1 MTLSTAFSVDDLLSG
16 HSSLSDKYLQD
27 ARLIAL
33 SSQSLSWSSLELIN
47 QLVSIRGKLT
57 LNRWNGIKWPFQI
70 VNGRF
75 LRQLS
80 ETEAFEALVSG
91 KLDSSLCPEPLA
103 IQSGTRLMRLLT
115 WCKEHG
121 RQVTHKSSLKF
132 RSEWHH
138 DYQFD
143 GRLSLASRLFWLGLS
158 SPLVDQLLASEA
170 SHSPELRLLLELA
183 EGRREFFSTTIGL
196 NGTPFEVKQISRGHL
211 FSPDFAFALLPDSE
225 AGFSSLSAFRQAIS
239 HLIESRMQ
247 AALES
252 NHDKLAMLTEN
263 QRAHLV
269 ETLHTYPKLE
279 GFTQAIN
286 HAVNVQA
293 FSADIAIDLSLG
305 DRIITIDHQL
315 ELPSD
320 RLLSVVEYEKIK
332 QLAITR
338 FTENFDRLKS
348 WSGKFDLQ
356 LLETPLLIKLLKQKP
371 KQMKAA
377 FLPLR
382 DKLHGT
388 LAMNELVLNDPRFS
402 RYHDLYPARQ
412 LEREWVAYLGPTNS
426 GKTHSSMEEMA
437 QVTHAIYL
445 SPLRL
450 MALENQER
458 LEDMGIP
465 CSLVTGEEEIIR
477 PGATHFCCTVEEFAR
492 FKRQH
497 WDVVVVDE
505 VQMLTDDQRGWAWT
519 DALVSAHTPR
529 LIMTGPMLIQP
540 SLDKLAHLCGDK
552 LTVVEKKRLTPLGID
567 ATPVRMEKIAA
578 GSIIVA
584 FSRKTVLDIKRI
596 LDMKGRSTAV
606 VYGALSP
613 VVRREQARRFRDGE
627 AEIMIA
633 TDAIGMGLNLP
644 AQSIYFYA
652 DRKFDGTSVRS
663 LTSQEVKQIGGRAGR
678 YGLSERGNIGAFTD
692 EHLATIRNRYH
703 QKDREIEL
711 RKFAVRPNFDHLSTI
726 SEVLNERSLLKVW
739 LTFIRTVNYGESFV
753 AVLPAELMEWIRQLD
768 NPNIDLEL
776 RWIFACAPVHGGLE
790 GYASQW
796 LQEWLRCL
804 HKGKPI
810 VLPEYAP
817 QMGLKGF
824 EDALH
829 MIDAYLHLARAIP
842 EAFAEREKAEA
853 LRELYNEKTL
863 KALSQSKAQS
873 GKTRYACA

>member
-1 MTLSTAFSVDDLLSG
+1 MTSSTAFSVDELLSG
-16 HSSLSDKYLQD
+16 HSTLSDKYLQD
-27 ARLIAL
+27 ARQIAL
-33 SSQSLSWSSLELIN
+33 SSQSLLWTSQDLIN
-47 QLVSIRGKLT
+47 QLVSVRGKLT

-75 LRQLS
+75 LRPL
-80 ETEAFEALVSG
+80 TEEQAYQALTTG
-91 KLDSSLCPEPLA
+91 NLEIGLCPEPMA
-103 IQSGTRLMRLLT
+103 IESGTRLVRLLA
-115 WCKEHG
+115 WCKAQG
-121 RQVTHKSSLKF
+121 RHVAHKSSLKF
-132 RSEWHH
+132 RTEWHH

-143 GRLSLASRLFWLGLS
+143 SRLSLASRLFWLGLS
-158 SPLVDQLLASEA
+158 EDMVNELLSTDQERTAE
-170 SHSPELRLLLELA
+170 HRLILELA
-183 EGRREFFSTTIGL
+183 EGHREFFSTTVRL
-196 NGTPFEVKQISRGHL
+196 KSQPFEVKQISRSQL
-211 FSPDFAFALLPDSE
+211 FSPDFAFALLPDTE
-225 AGFSSLSAFRQAIS
+225 MGFSSLSALRQSIS
-239 HLIESRMQ
+239 L
-247 AALES
+247 
-252 NHDKLAMLTEN
+252 
-263 QRAHLV
+263 LV
-269 ETLHTYPKLE
+269 EQRLNAIVDCNENKLTQLTQSMQTQLLDTLHSFPKLE
-279 GFTQAIN
+279 GFTQAVT
-286 HAVNVQA
+286 HALNSQE
-293 FSADIAIDLSLG
+293 FESLVSIELNLA
-305 DRIITIDHQL
+305 DRIISIEHQL

-320 RLLSVVEYEKIK
+320 RILTAQEYEKIK
-332 QLAITR
+332 QLATSH
-338 FTENFDRLKS
+338 FTQNFERLKS

-356 LLETPLLIKLLKQKP
+356 VLETPLLIKLLKQKP

-377 FLPLR
+377 FMPLR

-388 LAMNELVLNDPRFS
+388 MAMNELVLNDPRFS

-412 LEREWVAYLGPTNS
+412 LAREWVAYLGPTNS

-437 QVTHAIYL
+437 GVTHAIYL

-492 FKRQH
+492 FKHQH
-497 WDVVVVDE
+497 WDVVIVDE

-519 DALVSAHTPR
+519 DALVSAYTPR

-540 SLDKLAHLCGDK
+540 SLERLALLCEDK
-552 LTVVEKKRLTPLGID
+552 LTVIEKKRLTPLGID
-567 ATPVRMEKIAA
+567 ASPVQMEKISA

-596 LDMKGRSTAV
+596 LDMKGRTTAV

-652 DRKFDGTSVRS
+652 DRKFDGSSVRT

-678 YGLSERGNIGAFTD
+678 YGLSERGNIGAFSD
-692 EHLATIRNRYH
+692 DHLATIRNRYH
-703 QKDREIEL
+703 VKDRDIEL

-726 SEVLNERSLLKVW
+726 AEVLNERSLLKVW
-739 LTFIRTVNYGESFV
+739 LTFIRTVNYGDSFV
-753 AVLPAELMEWIRQLD
+753 AVLPAELMEWIRQID

-810 VLPEYAP
+810 VLPDYAP

-853 LRELYNEKTL
+853 LRELFNEKTL
-863 KALSQSKAQS
+863 RALTQTKAQS
-873 GKTRYACA
+873 GKARYACA

>member
-1 MTLSTAFSVDDLLSG
+1 MTSSTAFSVDELLSG
-16 HSSLSDKYLQD
+16 HSPLSDKYLQD
-27 ARLIAL
+27 ARQIAL
-33 SSQSLSWSSLELIN
+33 SSQSLFWTSQELVN
-47 QLVSIRGKLT
+47 QLASVRGKLT
-57 LNRWNGIKWPFQI
+57 LNRWNGLKWPFQI

-75 LRQLS
+75 LRPL
-80 ETEAFEALVSG
+80 TEAEAHQALITG
-91 KLDSSLCPEPLA
+91 NLEISLCPEPLA
-103 IQSGTRLMRLLT
+103 IESGTRLVRLLS
-115 WCKEHG
+115 WCKAQG
-121 RQVTHKSSLKF
+121 RHVAHKNSLKF
-132 RSEWHH
+132 RTEWHH

-143 GRLSLASRLFWLGLS
+143 SRLSSASRWFWLGLS
-158 SPLVDQLLASEA
+158 ENVVNELLSTAKERPA
-170 SHSPELRLLLELA
+170 EHRLLLELA
-183 EGRREFFSTTIGL
+183 EGQRDFFSTTVHLKGQ
-196 NGTPFEVKQISRGHL
+196 TFEVKQISRTQL
-211 FSPDFAFALLPDSE
+211 FSPDFAFALLPDTE
-225 AGFSSLSAFRQAIS
+225 NGFSSLAAFRQSIS
-239 HLIESRMQ
+239 LLVEQRLN
-247 AALES
+247 AVLDS
-252 NHDKLAMLTEN
+252 NKDKLTKLPEFKQA
-263 QRAHLV
+263 QLV
-269 ETLHTYPKLE
+269 ETLHAFPKLE
-279 GFTQAIN
+279 GFTQAVT
-286 HAVNVQA
+286 HALNAQE
-293 FSADIAIDLSLG
+293 FESLISIELNLA
-305 DRIITIDHQL
+305 DRIITIEHQL

-320 RLLSVVEYEKIK
+320 RILSTQEYEQIK
-332 QLAITR
+332 QLATSR
-338 FTENFDRLKS
+338 FTQNFERLKS
-348 WSGKFDLQ
+348 WSVKFDLQ
-356 LLETPLLIKLLKQKP
+356 VLETPLLIKLLKQKP

-377 FLPLR
+377 FIPLR

-388 LAMNELVLNDPRFS
+388 MAMNELVLNDPRFS

-412 LEREWVAYLGPTNS
+412 LEREWIAYLGPTNS

-437 QVTHAIYL
+437 RVTHAVYL

-492 FKRQH
+492 FKHQH
-497 WDVVVVDE
+497 WDVVIVDE

-519 DALVSAHTPR
+519 DALVSAYTPR

-540 SLDKLAHLCGDK
+540 SLERLALLCEDK

-567 ATPVRMEKIAA
+567 ASPVRMEKIAA

-596 LDMKGRSTAV
+596 LDMKGRTTAV

-652 DRKFDGTSVRS
+652 DRKFDGSSVRT

-678 YGLSERGNIGAFTD
+678 YGLSERGNIGAFSD

-703 QKDREIEL
+703 VKDRDIEL

-726 SEVLNERSLLKVW
+726 AEMLNERSLLKVW

-753 AVLPAELMEWIRQLD
+753 AVLPAELMEWIRQID

-810 VLPEYAP
+810 VLPNYAP

-842 EAFAEREKAEA
+842 EAFTEREKAEE
-853 LRELYNEKTL
+853 LRELFNEKTL
-863 KALSQSKAQS
+863 KALTQTKAQS